1 VRERPSERVRLG
13 DGQRSL
19 VDQGVVEVLAA
30 QHRHQADA
38 VLIVGG
44 LDQVVHDLGP
54 LLAFGGDSR
63 VMPALAQ

>member
-1 VRERPSERVRLG
+1 MRERPGEQIRLVG
-13 DGQRSL
+13 GQCGL

-63 VMPALAQ
+63 VMPALA